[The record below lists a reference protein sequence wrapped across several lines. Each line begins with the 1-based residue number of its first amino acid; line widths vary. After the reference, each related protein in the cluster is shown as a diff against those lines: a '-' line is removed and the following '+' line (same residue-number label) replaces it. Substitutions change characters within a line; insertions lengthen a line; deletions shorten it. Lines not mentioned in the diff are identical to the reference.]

1 MSRRRSGVTKITE
14 FHLEFPFAIAIS
26 HSPTPTETAV
36 ISSLIY
42 TITRLPVIA
51 GMPTVDLSDFAEMRL
66 ELISVFLFGILVSA
80 FVVKSAWNGFRK
92 DFASLPEISYGKSFS
107 LVCLWGLLFVIVL
120 TMISGARELMTP
132 GAWIK
137 KGNTYSLNQEA
148 ATAPEDSSS
157 AVDEATNA
165 RRQMN
170 LELMWEILKED
181 GILKQEPFPEEGEQL
196 PIPQRM
202 WEVPETHGLKYVYVP
217 ALADDNGSRVLLAEP
232 EFFENGRYVL
242 WAEGQIELI
251 PPGTAMPFQSGVE

>member
-1 MSRRRSGVTKITE
+1 MITSL
-14 FHLEFPFAIAIS
+14 FH
-26 HSPTPTETAV
+26 
-36 ISSLIY
+36 
-42 TITRLPVIA
+42 TITSQSVIA

-80 FVVKSAWNGFRK
+80 FVVKSTWNGFRK
-92 DFASLPEISYGKSFS
+92 DFTSLPEISYGKSFS

-137 KGNTYSLNQEA
+137 KGNTYALNSEA
-148 ATAPEDSSS
+148 VTAPADTPP
-157 AVDEATNA
+157 VTDEVTNA

-181 GILKQEPFPEEGEQL
+181 GVLKQETFPEKGEQL

-202 WEVPETHGLKYVYVP
+202 WEVPETRGLKYVYVP
-217 ALADDNGSRVLLAEP
+217 SLGDDHGSRVLLAEP

-242 WAEGQIELI
+242 WKEGQIELI
-251 PPGTAMPFQSGVE
+251 PPGTAMPFQAGAE